1 VRKKTSIWAAMYVG
15 VSLSLAIANAR
26 GDSAPTETAEVVKI
40 WPGAAPGTDDWTG
53 PEVQTLLPLHFTQP
67 TYTVTNVTTPTLT
80 VYRPAPGSA
89 NGTAVVVCPGGGFQ
103 NLAITHEGLLVA
115 QWLADRGITAFV
127 LKYRVRP
134 SPGFRIPPDI
144 RRHPDRFAEFA
155 QSMEAGRR
163 IAVADGIQAMR
174 YLRTNAAKFGIA
186 PDRIGI
192 MGFSAGAMTTMGV
205 VMDSEPADRPNFG
218 APIYGAMEKMD
229 PPKEGP
235 PLFIAATQDDAA
247 VPVAESVAIFSSWTA
262 ADLRAELHLYERGGH
277 GFGMV
282 PHHLPLPVD
291 NWTGAFEAWLKT
303 HSWITSGK
311 P

>member
-1 VRKKTSIWAAMYVG
+1 MRCINRRWAAVYLMIVVSVG
-15 VSLSLAIANAR
+15 VATANA
-26 GDSAPTETAEVVKI
+26 EVNPAATPEIVKI
-40 WPGAAPGTDDWTG
+40 WPAAAPGTEDWTG
-53 PEVQTLLPLHFTQP
+53 PEVESPLPLPYVQP
-67 TYTVTNVTTPTLT
+67 LHTVTNITTPTLT
-80 VYRPAPGSA
+80 VFRPAGNA

-144 RRHPDRFAEFA
+144 RHHPERFADFA
-155 QSMEAGRR
+155 HTMETGRK

-174 YLRTNAAKFGIA
+174 YLRANAAKFGIA

-205 VMDSEPADRPNFG
+205 VMDSEQADRPNFA
-218 APIYGAMEKMD
+218 APIYGAMEKLD
-229 PPKEGP
+229 PPKSGP

-247 VPVAESVAIFSSWTA
+247 VPVTESVAIFSSWTA
-262 ADLRAELHLYERGGH
+262 ADLRAEMHLYERGGH
-277 GFGMV
+277 GFGM
-282 PHHLPLPVD
+282 LPRHQTVD
-291 NWTGAFEAWLKT
+291 NWSNAFEAWLKA
-303 HSWITSGK
+303 HSWITSGEK
-311 P
+311 PT